1 MRLCLAIY
9 TGMSATE
16 TAITIII
23 HKNVDEALP
32 CQNIFIALPLPAPHI
47 LGPWCSFS
55 SHRPRCVGHLC
66 YPFIRLLPTCI
77 PGKLYARERSEK
89 REKKRDVSSL
99 FFDSDLFSRS
109 YSSRTHVHAYFR
121 NALRVRSRTHLYFSG
136 AKQKGYKN
144 NINFHTELINKF
156 IIYN

>member
-1 MRLCLAIY
+1 MLCLATY

-23 HKNVDEALP
+23 HKNVGEALP

-47 LGPWCSFS
+47 LGPWYSFS

-99 FFDSDLFSRS
+99 LFGSDLFPVLIPRAPIHRA
-109 YSSRTHVHAYFR
+109 RTCTRIFPQRVACALKDASLFR
-121 NALRVRSRTHLYFSG
+121 W
-136 AKQKGYKN
+136 AKQEG
-144 NINFHTELINKF
+144 
-156 IIYN
+156 